1 MTVIALLFEPI
12 CSIPP
17 TNSFDA
23 AEAGLIAVHRSMF
36 SRMIEGTHAP
46 TDTSDYIAVQ
56 LAKTARRMK

>member
-1 MTVIALLFEPI
+1 MSVIAILFEPI

-23 AEAGLIAVHRSMF
+23 EEAALIALSRTL
-36 SRMIEGTHAP
+36 RMIEGTHAP
-46 TDTSDYIAVQ
+46 TDTTDYIAVQ